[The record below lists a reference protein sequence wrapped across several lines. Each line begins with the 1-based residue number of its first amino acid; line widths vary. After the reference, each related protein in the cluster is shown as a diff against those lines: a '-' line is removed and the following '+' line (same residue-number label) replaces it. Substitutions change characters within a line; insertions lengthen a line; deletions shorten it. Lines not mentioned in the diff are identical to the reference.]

1 MFKKLLKK
9 WLLRGTEKEIKRFLE
24 LFSQGDIEQNGIV
37 IGKAALI
44 HYCLEIVGPEFKKLV
59 NSKVGENQSE
69 ITIYNVYQLDRLNKE
84 CHKAN
89 EIVHAAGIKFWS
101 ITFRCM
107 LDKSLHHYGVQLWE
121 IASKSLG
128 SAKDYLRSEL
138 MQAIETGDKKMEE
151 RIKGALNLCDFIPP
165 QFIKR

>member
-1 MFKKLLKK
+1 MFKKLFGK
-9 WLLRGTEKEIKRFLE
+9 WLLRGTKKEIKMFLE

-44 HYCLEIVGPEFKKLV
+44 HYCLGIVGSEFKKLV

-69 ITIYNVYQLDRLNKE
+69 ITIYNVFQLDRLLKE
-84 CHKAN
+84 CREAN

-101 ITFRCM
+101 TTFRCM
-107 LDKSLHHYGVQLWE
+107 LDESLHHYGVQLWE
-121 IASKSLG
+121 IASKSFG
-128 SAKDYLRSEL
+128 SAKDYLQSEL

-151 RIKGALNLCDFIPP
+151 RIKGALHLCDFVPP
-165 QFIKR
+165 QFLKK